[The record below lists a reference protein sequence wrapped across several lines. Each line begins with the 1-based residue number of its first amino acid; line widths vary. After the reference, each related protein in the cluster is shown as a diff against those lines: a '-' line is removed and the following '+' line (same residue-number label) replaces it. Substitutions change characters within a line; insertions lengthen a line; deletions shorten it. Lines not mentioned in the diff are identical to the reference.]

1 MLEQAQVYWQNL
13 SLNIFLIIFC
23 LILTLAYAFILR
35 RRYMMGLFLSM
46 YLSFGLWKIFDLT
59 KILNDY
65 WKSAFF
71 AKDLLGFLLL
81 LVLIYSLIYFFVVKS
96 FQSGAKLWK
105 NLVYALFLA
114 LVFLKMNL
122 SLLPLT
128 YQDKLSPLIQKFLLT
143 GEYVAFWYL
152 APLLL
157 LLIFKSSPGGDD
169 TL

>member
-23 LILTLAYAFILR
+23 SLLTLSYAFILK

-59 KILNDY
+59 KLLGKFWQTD
-65 WKSAFF
+65 FF
-71 AKDLLGFLLL
+71 AKDLLVFLILLL
-81 LVLIYSLIYFFVVKS
+81 SVYSLIYFFVVKS

-105 NLVYALFLA
+105 NLVYAIFLA
-114 LVFLKMNL
+114 VVFLKMNL

-128 YQDKLSPLIQKFLLT
+128 YQSKLSPLIQKFLLS
-143 GEYVAFWYL
+143 GEYTFLWFL
-152 APLLL
+152 APLVL

-169 TL
+169 NL